1 MKKLII
7 TSVTTILLLLLSI
20 LLFKPVLNSINY
32 GIDLQG
38 GFEVIYKIE
47 PLEDGNKLTENDL
60 DKTYK
65 AISNRIDSLGVSE
78 PVISFEGKDILRIQL
93 PGVSNEEEARERIST
108 TAVLSFRDVDDN
120 ILMTSEI
127 LGNNGAALDKNGKTL
142 MPVVKLDIKDNDT
155 FYQVTKEISKRG
167 NDENRIVIWLDFEEG
182 VDSFEKNKDDCGK
195 EGNMKCISAPF
206 VNEALNDSSVIIEG
220 NFSTKEAQNL
230 VDLINAG
237 SLPTKLI
244 EESTPRSVSASFG
257 NETISKAAIA
267 GLITFVLITLLM
279 TFKYRVSGFIS
290 SLCLIIYSLVVFFL
304 FNAIGGVLTITGIAA
319 LILGIGMAVDSA
331 VLSIE
336 RIKEEA
342 AANKNMLGAFK
353 DGAKKSLVAII
364 DANLTTLLVAIILY
378 AYGESAVRGFAT
390 MLIITIVVTILTMV
404 ILNRFIL
411 KAFIKTGFFVNK
423 KEAFLGKFK
432 SISKFNFIK
441 ASKYQILIALLI
453 IFVGIILAFTNNI
466 NLGVDFKGG
475 TNINLISENNIK
487 FNEVIKYVK
496 DYEIEDYNTYLNTEK
511 EGYIKLNNILNS
523 EDELRIK
530 EDLKALN
537 IDVSI
542 NEISNRVTKNLTH
555 NAITSFII
563 ASVAIVIYMAIR
575 FNMNYGISGL
585 IALLHD
591 ILITLAIFIILGLE
605 FNFIIIAALL
615 TIIGYSINDT
625 IVIFDR
631 IRENRKK
638 IYKNKIK
645 TEQDLIDLANLSTN
659 ETLSRN
665 IQTSLSTI
673 IAVIV
678 LFALRINEIQT
689 FNIAMLIGLIGGT
702 FSTLFMAPRIW
713 LYLEIKKLRNPNK
726 YKEEIELEEK
736 SIKGIN
742 S

>member
-7 TSVTTILLLLLSI
+7 TSIIAIMLLLLSI
-20 LLFKPVLNSINY
+20 LFFKSVLNNINY

-38 GFEVIYKIE
+38 GFEVIYRVE
-47 PLEDGNKLTENDL
+47 PLIEGDKLTDNDL

-65 AISNRIDSLGVSE
+65 AISNRIDTLGVSE

-108 TAVLSFRDVDDN
+108 TAILSFRDVNDN
-120 ILMTSEI
+120 ILLTSEV
-127 LGNNGAALDKNGKTL
+127 LGNNGASLDKSPQTL
-142 MPVVKLDIKDNDT
+142 LPVVKLDIKDKNA
-155 FYQVTKEISKRG
+155 FYQTTKEISKRE
-167 NDENRIVIWLDFEEG
+167 NEENRIVIWLDFEEG
-182 VDSFEKNKDDCGK
+182 VDSFEKSKDDCGK

-220 NFSTKEAQNL
+220 NFSNKEAQNL
-230 VDLINAG
+230 VDLINSG
-237 SLPTKLI
+237 SLPTKLV

-257 NETISKAAIA
+257 NETITKSAIA
-267 GLITFVLITLLM
+267 GLITFILITLLL

-290 SLCLIIYSLVVFFL
+290 SLCLIVYSLVVFFL

-319 LILGIGMAVDSA
+319 LVLGIGMAVDSA

-342 AANKNMLGAFK
+342 EANKNMLGAFK

-390 MLIITIVVTILTMV
+390 MLIITIFVTILTMV

-411 KAFIKTGFFVNK
+411 KKFIKTGFFKDK
-423 KEAFLGKFK
+423 KELFLGKFK
-432 SISKFNFIK
+432 ATSKFNFIK
-441 ASKYQILIALLI
+441 ASKLQILSALLI
-453 IFVGIILAFTNNI
+453 IFIGIILTFTNKL
-466 NLGVDFKGG
+466 NLGIDFSGG
-475 TNINLISENNIK
+475 TNINLISKNNIN
-487 FNEVIKYVK
+487 FTSVIKYVE

-511 EGYIKLNNILNS
+511 EGYIKLNTILNK
-523 EDELRIK
+523 EDELKIR
-530 EDLKALN
+530 EDLKALD

-542 NEISNRVTKNLTH
+542 SEISTRVTKSLTR
-555 NAITSFII
+555 NAIVSFLI
-563 ASVAIVIYMAIR
+563 ASIAIIIYMAIR

-585 IALLHD
+585 LALFHD
-591 ILITLAIFIILGLE
+591 IFITLAIFVILGLE
-605 FNFIIIAALL
+605 FNFIIVAALL

-631 IRENRKK
+631 IRENRTK
-638 IYKNKIK
+638 IYKNRIK

-689 FNIAMLIGLIGGT
+689 FNISMFIGLVAGT

-726 YKEEIELEEK
+726 YKEEDELEEK

-742 S
+742 F